1 VFIDAYRDNNT
12 GVLSYKFVDL
22 GGGVVA
28 KVTPRD
34 LLTMGDWACT
44 PLMLVAGALC
54 EHLGIALKD
63 DEHSAPLW
71 PIDTLPEIQQLH
83 DRLVTENGS
92 GRLFDEIRTSRY
104 S

>member
-1 VFIDAYRDNNT
+1 MFIDAYRDNKT
-12 GVLSYKFVDL
+12 GVLSYTFVDQD
-22 GGGVVA
+22 GRVVA
-28 KVTPRD
+28 NVTPHD

-44 PLMLVAGALC
+44 PMMIIAGALC
-54 EHLGIALKD
+54 EHLGIPRKA

-92 GRLFDEIRTSRY
+92 GRLFDEVRTSRY